1 MQSIAPSPR
10 PHRPRRTGRAAPQPS
25 SPRASGSRGALGSA
39 RGDPAASPAGASLP
53 GGLGRS
59 RSWSPPRASEGSVS
73 EKKTGSPQ
81 KTQKPP
87 NRGSFYIALGFL
99 RGRGEGVRD
108 KSSSFLGWFFF
119 LFFFFFYF
127 LFVCIFPPSPSP
139 PPGRSAL
146 STYQTLKESVRS
158 RCKIRFKFKET
169 FGSPGGQAV

>member
-10 PHRPRRTGRAAPQPS
+10 PHRPRRTGRAAPRPS
-25 SPRASGSRGALGSA
+25 SPRARGARGALGSA

-53 GGLGRS
+53 GELGRS

-73 EKKTGSPQ
+73 EKK
-81 KTQKPP
+81 
-87 NRGSFYIALGFL
+87 NRQPAENPETTEPGQFYIALGFW

-108 KSSSFLGWFFF
+108 KSPSFLCFFFFSFSSIFYLFAFFF
-119 LFFFFFYF
+119 LF
-127 LFVCIFPPSPSP
+127 P

-158 RCKIRFKFKET
+158 RCKIRFKFKKT
-169 FGSPGGQAV
+169 FASPGGQAV